1 MISSNTPPLDPRAA
15 SVALERKL
23 RHAQR
28 MIVLG
33 RLWLALWP
41 PLAVVLLFL
50 TVSLFGL
57 WSGLA
62 RTVHQGVLAGF
73 GLALLASLWALVRL
87 RLPARDEAV
96 ARVEAMTGVKHR
108 PVASFNDTFSLGG
121 DAASQDLWAA
131 HKERLTRSF
140 GQLRAG
146 WPEARVDRRD
156 PFAVRAVLLITLA
169 LGFVIHGGEV
179 KERVAAA
186 FTIPASTR
194 ALETRIDAWIT
205 PPPYTA
211 KAPVMIADG
220 MRAFSNLAT
229 LEPEIEAPENSELV
243 VRINHPDA
251 TGFKA
256 RLVEEAATGGEPL
269 APHQVSTARL
279 AEFRAKLVTPARLE
293 ISDGDTVIARWKVN
307 ILDDRAPSIA
317 VTESVSVAARNALQ
331 IKYHVEDDYGVAS
344 ARALIKQANE
354 FGGEIVPGLRGKTT
368 SAPKR
373 LGEAPVIPLP
383 LPRASLK
390 SGDGQ
395 TFKDL
400 TAHPWAG
407 LPVVM
412 TMIAEDQAGQ
422 IGGSDAG
429 AFILPERRF
438 TKPLARALIEQRK
451 ALVNRPDQPERV
463 LKALEALTIEPDGVF
478 PDFGLYLGVRSV
490 YWRLRNDGQLPAI
503 ESAVTQI
510 WNIALKI
517 EDGDLP
523 EAERELREA
532 QERLAKALDENA
544 SGEEIQKLMDDLRQA
559 LAKFMDAM
567 RENAQN
573 AQQNEQNSQKP
584 TKQVTSK
591 ELEKMLKDIED
602 LAKTGS
608 RDAARKMLSELQ
620 QMLENAQTGQSSQ
633 NAQSQEM
640 MNQLDELSNLMAEQQ
655 KLLDET
661 YEAKRQ
667 AEGAESGQQEG
678 QQGQEAGRR
687 GQQGR
692 NGQRQSSERGQQGQR
707 GEQSGEGQR
716 GEQKGASLQELRQ
729 RQEALRE
736 QLDKLR
742 ETMQGINPGSSEKLD
757 DAARSMEEAG
767 QSLRQEDADNAASQE
782 ANAVESLRE
791 GAKSLAEQIMR
802 SRQGQQGVGGQQGG
816 NAPRD
821 PLGRPNRSHGA
832 DTGDSVKVP
841 DEIDIQRAREI
852 LDELRRRLG
861 ERYRPEI
868 ELDYLDRLIKRF

>member
-1 MISSNTPPLDPRAA
+1 MIPTKTPPLNPRAA
-15 SVALERKL
+15 STALERKL
-23 RHAQR
+23 RHAKR
-28 MIVLG
+28 MIFLG

-41 PLAVVLLFL
+41 PIAVALVFL

-57 WSGLA
+57 WPNLDRTTHLGALA
-62 RTVHQGVLAGF
+62 AF
-73 GLALLASLWALVRL
+73 GLALFASLWALVRL
-87 RLPARDEAV
+87 RLPTRDEAV

-108 PVASFNDTFSLGG
+108 PVTSFNDTFSIGG

-140 GQLRAG
+140 DKLRAG

-156 PFAVRAVLLITLA
+156 PFALRAVLILALA
-169 LGFVIHGGEV
+169 LGFIIHGGEV
-179 KERVAAA
+179 KERVTAA
-186 FTIPASTR
+186 FTIPASARTL
-194 ALETRIDAWIT
+194 ATRIDAWIT
-205 PPPYTA
+205 PPAYTA
-211 KAPVMIADG
+211 KAPLMIADG
-220 MRAFSNLAT
+220 MRAFTSMT
-229 LEPEIEAPENSELV
+229 ESRPEVTAPENSELV

-251 TGFKA
+251 TGFTT
-256 RLVEEAATGGEPL
+256 RLVDGGTPDAPPL
-269 APHQVSTARL
+269 APDPVSTATL
-279 AEFRAKLVTPARLE
+279 AEFRAKLGTSTTLE
-293 ISDGDTVIARWKVN
+293 IADGGAVIARWRLN

-317 VTESVSVAARNALQ
+317 VTESVSVAARGAIQ

-344 ARALIKQANE
+344 ARALIKQANNI
-354 FGGEIVPGLRGKTT
+354 GGELAPGARGETQG
-368 SAPKR
+368 PKR
-373 LGEAPVIPLP
+373 LGEPPVIPLP

-390 SGDGQ
+390 SGGGQ

-429 AFILPERRF
+429 TFILPERVFR
-438 TKPLARALIEQRK
+438 KPLARALIEQRK
-451 ALVNRPDQPERV
+451 ALVNRPDRPERV
-463 LKALEALTIEPDGVF
+463 LKALDALTTEPEGVF
-478 PDFGLYLGVRSV
+478 PEFSVYLGVRSV

-503 ESAVTQI
+503 ESAVAQL
-510 WNIALKI
+510 WSIALKI

-544 SGEEIQKLMDDLRQA
+544 SEEEIQKLMNELRQA

-567 RENAQN
+567 RENSQN
-573 AQQNEQNSQKP
+573 AQQNEQNGQQP

-608 RDAARKMLSELQ
+608 RDAARQLLSELQ
-620 QMLENAQTGQSSQ
+620 QMLENAQTGQNSQ

-655 KLLDET
+655 KLLEET
-661 YEAKRQ
+661 YEAKRR
-667 AEGAESGQQEG
+667 AEGAESGEQEGQEGQKG
-678 QQGQEAGRR
+678 QQGQKGQR

-692 NGQRQSSERGQQGQR
+692 SGQQGQQ
-707 GEQSGEGQR
+707 GQSGQ
-716 GEQKGASLQELRQ
+716 QGASLQELRE
-729 RQEALRE
+729 RQEALRQ

-742 ETMQGINPGSSEKLD
+742 EGMQGVNPDSRQKLD
-757 DAARSMEEAG
+757 EAARSMEEAA
-767 QSLRQEDADNAASQE
+767 QSLQQEDADSAAGQE
-782 ANAVESLRE
+782 ARAVDSLRE
-791 GAKSLAEQIMR
+791 GAKSMAEQMMQ
-802 SRQGQQGVGGQQGG
+802 SMQGQQGPGGQQGG
-816 NAPRD
+816 NDPRD
-821 PLGRPNRSHGA
+821 PLGRPNRSRGA
-832 DTGDSVKVP
+832 DNGDSVKVP

-861 ERYRPEI
+861 ERYRPEM
-868 ELDYLDRLIKRF
+868 ELEYLDRLIKRF